1 MSSPSPGPC
10 YLLPPGPPNT
20 LALVCALHLTAPWAR
35 LGRAKDAGQRSLL
48 GAQRQGDPGC
58 VTFWAFVPS
67 WRMARL
73 SCIRSQHFLD
83 GSPQLARNLSL
94 SHARR
99 PSRPPPREPAPQLAP
114 RPPPSAGFLSRPER
128 GEEPPPRRLRLVLP
142 SSQACPK
149 LRGQATPGPTRDLT
163 PLSDQRLVCL
173 SSYKY
178 FHQTF
183 QAPPCVKPRLG
194 QRTRGLKPLDTGGHS
209 PCHGPRGQR
218 LKADRPLTAGAR
230 AGCVA
235 LAQGPGRHG
244 D

>member
-1 MSSPSPGPC
+1 MCAVGSRVTGWGMRGGSPPGRAPAPLPTKLPQPLGPAWSLGLDDLRVTFLVPSLSPGGVLPSPGPC

-73 SCIRSQHFLD
+73 SCVRSQHFLD

-128 GEEPPPRRLRLVLP
+128 GEEPPPR
-142 SSQACPK
+142 
-149 LRGQATPGPTRDLT
+149 
-163 PLSDQRLVCL
+163 
-173 SSYKY
+173 
-178 FHQTF
+178 
-183 QAPPCVKPRLG
+183 
-194 QRTRGLKPLDTGGHS
+194 
-209 PCHGPRGQR
+209 
-218 LKADRPLTAGAR
+218 
-230 AGCVA
+230 
-235 LAQGPGRHG
+235 
-244 D
+244 

>member
-1 MSSPSPGPC
+1 MRSGEQGYRVGNEGGIAPRPGSRAPSHQAPSAPGSCVVPGPGDLRVTFLVPSLSPGGVLPSPGPC

-128 GEEPPPRRLRLVLP
+128 GEEPPPR
-142 SSQACPK
+142 
-149 LRGQATPGPTRDLT
+149 
-163 PLSDQRLVCL
+163 
-173 SSYKY
+173 
-178 FHQTF
+178 
-183 QAPPCVKPRLG
+183 
-194 QRTRGLKPLDTGGHS
+194 
-209 PCHGPRGQR
+209 
-218 LKADRPLTAGAR
+218 
-230 AGCVA
+230 
-235 LAQGPGRHG
+235 
-244 D
+244 